1 MLSACSTLTETPN
14 GKANPELAT
23 KIATAHDLEQPPA
36 VAPSH
41 SSFTTDSLYSLML
54 AELAAGRQQYDIT
67 LSNYIEEANNT
78 GDLGVITRAAR
89 LSQYFRKYDQTLEMS
104 KLWLEQKPNDI
115 EANAIIASAYIE
127 KREPIQ
133 ALTYAEKILAIISST
148 QSPQT
153 NGDID
158 ANKSAA
164 ITETIANFSRSSGS
178 LTKLTLIE
186 RYLDLIKRYPN
197 YPAIKVGLSIL
208 YESQP
213 DTAAAY
219 KVIEQALAQDSNYLP
234 AIMQEIQLLQASK
247 QNEKAI
253 KKIKVLL
260 IDQPDNNR
268 LRLLYARMLTQT
280 DINAAYD
287 EFSLLAEQSPQHLD
301 IQFSKA
307 LISLE
312 LKKIDEAK
320 LILENL
326 LRKNYRHNTVNF
338 YLGSIAELEND
349 DKQALHYYFAVNSGE
364 DYVPAHSRAA
374 RIMAKQGNINQAQAH
389 FKQLREK
396 SPDRRP
402 ELYAAEAEVLQQ
414 LEQTTLAISV
424 LSQAISEFPD
434 NTNLRYNRSS
444 LYEQTNQLDLMEN
457 DLRHALSVEPESAS
471 TLNALGY
478 FLTSRTRRHQ
488 EAYILINKA
497 ISLKPNDPAILDSMG
512 WVLFNLGR
520 NEEAID
526 YLRKA
531 FELFPDPEV
540 AAHLGEALWVNGK
553 KQEAQNIWNNNLRD
567 NPNDSRII
575 DTMKRLRAVPSS

>member
-208 YESQP
+208 YQSQP

-253 KKIKVLL
+253 KKIKALL
-260 IDQPDNNR
+260 VDQPDNNR

-326 LRKNYRHNTVNF
+326 LGKNYRDNTVNF
-338 YLGSIAELEND
+338 YLGSIAELENNG
-349 DKQALHYYFAVNSGE
+349 KQALHYYFAVNSGE

-478 FLTSRTRRHQ
+478 FLTSRTSRHQ
-488 EAYILINKA
+488 EAYALINKA
-497 ISLKPNDPAILDSMG
+497 ITLKPNDPAILDSMG